1 MPAGGNQA
9 ISRQGVVEVEKLLVY
24 LLSMQEWLIKSEE
37 KIVVAFDICS
47 STTIIEDLTR
57 TNKVGKLFYV
67 LDELKQ
73 LLYEKKQD
81 LKFEPYKFVG
91 DGWILLFPPNT
102 SGQELI
108 RLLHSLS
115 LNYASRFKRHI
126 EPILEDPPPQIQGL
140 TFGVDVGLIHR
151 VRMFG
156 AHEYIGR
163 PLNVACRLQGAIKD
177 DEVMSPADK
186 VLVSRHCYEKYF
198 AGVSDIN
205 RYNPNETSRQLR
217 NILGGKNFDCLLLSF

>member
-1 MPAGGNQA
+1 
-9 ISRQGVVEVEKLLVY
+9 
-24 LLSMQEWLIKSEE
+24 MQKWLIKSEE

-47 STTIIEDLTR
+47 STTIIEDLTL
-57 TNKVGKLFYV
+57 TNNVSKLLDV

-73 LLYEKKQD
+73 LLYQKKQD

-108 RLLHSLS
+108 QLLHLLS
-115 LNYASRFKRHI
+115 LHFATRFKRYI
-126 EPILEDPPPQIQGL
+126 EPILEVQPQIQGL

-156 AHEYIGR
+156 VHEYIGR

-177 DEVMSPADK
+177 DEVASPADK
-186 VLVSRHCYEKYF
+186 VLVSHHCYEKYF
-198 AGVSDIN
+198 AGVGDIN
-205 RYNPNETSRQLR
+205 RYNPTKTSRQLR
-217 NILGGKNFDCLLLSF
+217 NIREGKNFDCLLLSFLVDKFGV